1 MFALLGILD
10 VAPASS
16 QPNAL
21 LLFAALVNGG
31 RGSAL
36 LFLVVP
42 GVILFTRWWLSVRG
56 RDAARAGGNRRS
68 LDVGLGSAV
77 DR

>member
-1 MFALLGILD
+1 MSSNRLVFALLGILD

-42 GVILFTRWWLSVRG
+42 GVILFTRW
-56 RDAARAGGNRRS
+56 
-68 LDVGLGSAV
+68 
-77 DR
+77 